1 MLPEKASHFYLLSPF
16 HHVGSGGGGG
26 EINLVSKDFK
36 VWIFCG

>member
-1 MLPEKASHFYLLSPF
+1 MLE
-16 HHVGSGGGGG
+16 VGGGGG